1 MVITPPTLH
10 PKLRCPPLLLVG
22 SIVRAHSSVR
32 MEWYTA
38 VPPFCWEEPGT
49 NHLRC
54 AEGSSEQ
61 RSAEPDGWRWRG
73 VSVGFT
79 VTHTAEIFVL
89 EPKLSSWV
97 DVGKSKLSRCCP
109 FYVPDTQH
117 IFMTLTKLTPIL
129 GWFSMV
135 FLAILPPIFGFKS
148 HNQVAQSDDMDQNVE
163 YQSTRQRIAICH
175 ICSTKPSR
183 AIAVSYDFLSGR

>member
-1 MVITPPTLH
+1 M
-10 PKLRCPPLLLVG
+10 
-22 SIVRAHSSVR
+22 RAHSSVR

-54 AEGSSEQ
+54 TEGSSEQ

-97 DVGKSKLSRCCP
+97 EVGKSKLSRCCP
-109 FYVPDTQH
+109 FYVRDTQH
-117 IFMTLTKLTPIL
+117 IFMTLTTLTR
-129 GWFSMV
+129 WFSWYFSLFYPLFSGSNLTTKLRNLMTW
-135 FLAILPPIFGFKS
+135 IKMWGT
-148 HNQVAQSDDMDQNVE
+148 NQLDKELQLLQ
-163 YQSTRQRIAICH
+163 Y
-175 ICSTKPSR
+175 
-183 AIAVSYDFLSGR
+183 